1 MKTINMGKAA
11 IIGCGFVG
19 STVAF
24 TLLES
29 GMFSELVLID
39 ANRDRA
45 EGEALD
51 LSHGLAFARPMK
63 IYAGDYSDI
72 SDASVIVMTAGA
84 NQKPGGETRLEL
96 VKRNA
101 AIMKSVALELK
112 KNEVAGILLVVA
124 NPVDILTYIA
134 MKYSGIPANRILGS
148 GTNLD
153 TARFKHLLGEK
164 LHVDPRSVHA
174 YIIGEHGDSEIAVY
188 SSANVS
194 GVPVKDFFALRGLD
208 DYEEAKENIAYD
220 VKHVA
225 YEVIDKKRATYY
237 AIALSVRRIVT
248 AIIRDEKSVLPV
260 SHLMKGECG
269 IENICMSLP
278 TVIGR
283 EGVQLRIP
291 VSLSTEEEEKLLNSA
306 KVLSEVL
313 QDALADE

>member
-1 MKTINMGKAA
+1 MKKVNMGKAA
-11 IIGCGFVG
+11 VIGCGFVG

-39 ANRDRA
+39 ANHDRA

-51 LSHGLAFARPMK
+51 LSHGMVFAKPMK
-63 IYAGDYSDI
+63 IYAGTYSDI
-72 SDASVIVMTAGA
+72 ADAAIIVMTAGA

-101 AIMKSVALELK
+101 AIMKSVAEQLK
-112 KNEVAGILLVVA
+112 DNDVAGTLIVVA

-134 MKYSGIPANRILGS
+134 MKYSGIPANKVIGS

-153 TARFKHLLGEK
+153 TARFKHILGEK
-164 LHVDPRSVHA
+164 LNVDPRSVHA

-188 SSANVS
+188 SSASVS
-194 GVPVKDFFALRGLD
+194 GVPVKEFFALRGLD
-208 DYEEAKENIAYD
+208 DYDVAKEKIAYD

-237 AIALSVRRIVT
+237 AIALSVKRIAT
-248 AIIRDEKSVLPV
+248 AVLRNEHSLLPV
-260 SHLMKGECG
+260 SHMMNGEFG
-269 IENICMSLP
+269 IEDVCMSLP
-278 TVIGR
+278 SVIG
-283 EGVQLRIP
+283 ENGVELRVPI
-291 VSLSTEEEEKLLNSA
+291 SLSQEESEKLLQSA
-306 KVLSEVL
+306 KILKEVL
-313 QDALADE
+313 ADALS